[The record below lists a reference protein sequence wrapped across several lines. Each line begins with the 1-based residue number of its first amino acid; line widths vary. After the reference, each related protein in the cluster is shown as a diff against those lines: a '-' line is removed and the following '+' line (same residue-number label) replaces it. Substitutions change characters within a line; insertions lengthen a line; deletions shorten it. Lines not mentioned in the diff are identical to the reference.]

1 MLSSKLV
8 PEGLLNAVKSVTT
21 AQQTDAA
28 GNVIEVGTRVRIQ
41 DGPYSG
47 QVGTV
52 SEFKSTG
59 RSDVQIEKGPRKAFY
74 NDKLINEALD
84 PVNKKAV
91 KKKFDDREDKD
102 IDNDG
107 DEDESDR
114 YLHKRRKA
122 VGKAIKKTGKG
133 EKVEINPEIEEDVDV
148 AKKKLA
154 RAKANLA
161 DKKADAHRDKA
172 NKMVT
177 KARAMEEVE
186 IEKRKSSSSSDTQ
199 DEGWKAQATPAEKG
213 KRAYLK
219 DKGRS
224 DTRMS
229 DSSGPV
235 KPGGIHVPVR
245 KPGVKGTRP
254 SLPSTKTQ
262 KYIKANPQSVRKEE
276 VEIDEIT
283 QAQLDQA
290 KKEGKFT
297 KLPPRVAR
305 GARKKQT
312 MRMKGGRPGAKE
324 LADRAEKKVSR
335 SMGENVEIGNERM
348 LDVVKA
354 AMKKQ
359 VDNER
364 ND

>member
-1 MLSSKLV
+1 MFGSKLV
-8 PEGLLNAVKSVTT
+8 PDGLLDAVKSVTSGN
-21 AQQTDAA
+21 QVDAA
-28 GNVIEVGTRVRIQ
+28 GNSIEVGTRVRIQ
-41 DGPYSG
+41 DGPHQG
-47 QVGTV
+47 KVGTV

-59 RSDVQIEKGPRKAFY
+59 RSDVQIEKGPRVSFY
-74 NDKLINEALD
+74 NEKLINEALD

-102 IDNDG
+102 LDNDG

-122 VGKAIKKTGKG
+122 VGKAMKKKNGNG
-133 EKVEINPEIEEDVDV
+133 EKVEINPEIEEDVDA
-148 AKKKLA
+148 AKKRLT

-161 DKKADAHRDKA
+161 DKKADQHRKKA
-172 NKMVT
+172 SDLST
-177 KARAMEEVE
+177 KATSM
-186 IEKRKSSSSSDTQ
+186 
-199 DEGWKAQATPAEKG
+199 
-213 KRAYLK
+213 
-219 DKGRS
+219 
-224 DTRMS
+224 
-229 DSSGPV
+229 
-235 KPGGIHVPVR
+235 
-245 KPGVKGTRP
+245 
-254 SLPSTKTQ
+254 
-262 KYIKANPQSVRKEE
+262 EE

-324 LADRAEKKVSR
+324 LADRAEKKVSK
-335 SMGENVEIGNERM
+335 SMGESVEIGNERM